1 MSDTSAGENRI
12 DSARV
17 EAAVREIVAAL
28 GDAPELAETPR
39 RVAEAYREFFA
50 GVGVDP
56 RQHLTETVA
65 VGDDTGELVLLRDIR
80 FRSMCEHH
88 LLPFT
93 GTAHIA
99 YLPRHAVVGLGKLPQ
114 VVETLSS
121 RPQLQE
127 RLTEQIADA
136 IDDAL
141 DPLGVLVVL
150 DASHSCV
157 TARGPRQAASTT
169 VTVASR
175 GQLVDPLRRTEV
187 MALIG
192 GVA

>member
-1 MSDTSAGENRI
+1 MSDGTAI
-12 DSARV
+12 DTARV
-17 EAAVREIVAAL
+17 EAAVRELVAAI
-28 GDAPELAETPR
+28 GGGAELDETPH
-39 RVAEAYREFFA
+39 RVAEAYREFFS
-50 GVGVDP
+50 GIGQDP
-56 RQHLTETVA
+56 RQHLTETVQ
-65 VGDDTGELVLLRDIR
+65 VGDDTGELVLLRGIR

-93 GTAHIA
+93 GIAHVA
-99 YLPRHAVVGLGKLPQ
+99 YLPRDRVVGLGRLPR

-136 IDDAL
+136 IDDGL

-150 DASHSCV
+150 DAQHSCV
-157 TARGPRQAASTT
+157 TARGIRQAESTT
-169 VTVASR
+169 VTIASR
-175 GQLVDPLRRTEV
+175 GALTEPARRAEV

-192 GVA
+192 AST